1 MKKEKIPQI
10 DSVLLSKYILALNGP
25 MNHMKLQK
33 LLYYIQAWHL
43 VFFEQPLFEDDFE
56 AWLHGPVTRR
66 VWNTY
71 RDRSILWNTLTINS
85 KETRE
90 IKKRIKEILSKDQLE
105 MINDVLSEYGD
116 KGAYHLE
123 SLTHSEQPW
132 IKARKGKRNDE
143 ACSKKIS
150 KKSMA
155 KYYSSLLENSNEQ
168 I

>member
-1 MKKEKIPQI
+1 MKKEQLPQI
-10 DSVLLSKYILALNGP
+10 DSVLLSKYVLASTGQ

-56 AWLHGPVTRR
+56 AWLHGPLTRK

-71 RDRSILWNTLTINS
+71 RDYSILWNTLTINS
-85 KETRE
+85 RETKE
-90 IKKRIKEILSKDQLE
+90 IKKKVKEILSKDQLE
-105 MINDVLSEYGD
+105 MIKDVLAEYGD
-116 KGAYHLE
+116 KSAYHLE

-143 ACSKKIS
+143 PCSRIIS
-150 KKSMA
+150 IKSMA
-155 KYYSSLLENSNEQ
+155 KYYSGLLESSNE
-168 I
+168 